1 MAKKERKETEKS
13 FSTTLGL
20 IVGCFVVIFAV
31 SLGFLYP
38 KFKSIQAVKAD
49 WLAKTIRL
57 EEQKRF
63 YTVYA
68 QACSLADTK
77 FDNSLPLPE
86 RKAIPRDD
94 VSGLTQVFK
103 QIAEGQGMV
112 LSENRMDTESFKT
125 GADLISMNMTYKG
138 EFLNFRACLIE
149 IIKLPCFKRLENL
162 EIRTDRDN
170 VRYCSI
176 RFKIAIENNDVS
188 KNQG

>member
-1 MAKKERKETEKS
+1 MAKKEKKETAKIS
-13 FSTTLGL
+13 SKTLGL
-20 IVGCFVVIFAV
+20 IVGCVVVILAV
-31 SLGFLYP
+31 ALGILYP
-38 KFKSIQAVKAD
+38 KFKGLQAVKAD
-49 WLAKTIRL
+49 WLDKTIRL

-63 YTVYA
+63 YPVFA

-77 FDNSLPLPE
+77 FDASLPLPE
-86 RKAIPRDD
+86 RKAIPRDA
-94 VSGLTQVFK
+94 VSGLSEVFK
-103 QIAEGQGMV
+103 QIAETQGLV

-138 EFLNFRACLIE
+138 DFLNFRPCLIE
-149 IIKLPCFKRLENL
+149 LIKLPCFKRLENV
-162 EIRTDRDN
+162 EIRTDTDN